1 MCRGECQKGMNGYFK
16 RCVSIENSNQ
26 TRHLKGIIIEG
37 GLMEIKDWFAYLLQ
51 LQVVPNRKGRMRFYS
66 ND

>member
-1 MCRGECQKGMNGYFK
+1 
-16 RCVSIENSNQ
+16 V
-26 TRHLKGIIIEG
+26 
-37 GLMEIKDWFAYLLQ
+37 MEIKDWFAYLLQ